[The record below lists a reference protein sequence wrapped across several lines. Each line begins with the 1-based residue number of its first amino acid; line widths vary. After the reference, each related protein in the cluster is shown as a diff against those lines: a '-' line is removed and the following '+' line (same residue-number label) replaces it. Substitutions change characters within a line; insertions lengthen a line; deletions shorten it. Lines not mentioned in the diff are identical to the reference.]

1 MRALFLALFLLLPWS
16 AAAGLLD
23 ALRPDIDTSAAQ
35 VILVWTPEG
44 TETLATGPLE
54 PGGRETRSSDR
65 FLLASVTKP
74 MVAAAL
80 LQLAGQGRLDLDAP
94 AAAHLPP
101 AVVAGMG
108 GMRGVSTAHLLTMT
122 SGLPDYLD
130 NAFTEAWMRAPIGW
144 TPERALA
151 FVHDEPAEFA
161 PGRGYDYSNTNYLLA
176 QLILERLTG
185 QPLDAALR
193 SLVLAPAGATRSS
206 LVGLRPPGPE
216 DAAGLDRGRDM
227 RWLYASPGMGDG
239 GLVAPAADVAAVFR
253 ALFIERRLLSPAM
266 LARMLADPLG
276 EGYGMGIV
284 LTDEPGLGRVF
295 SHSGGD
301 IGYSAHALAFPD
313 VPAVA
318 VILRGDEDADEDL
331 LLDALDLVLGG

>member
-16 AAAGLLD
+16 AAAGPLD

-54 PGGRETRSSDR
+54 PGGRETRASDR

-130 NAFTEAWMRAPIGW
+130 NVFTEAWMRAPTGW

-151 FVHDEPAEFA
+151 FVHGEPAEFA

-253 ALFIERRLLSPAM
+253 ALFIERRLLPPAM

>member
-1 MRALFLALFLLLPWS
+1 MRSLLLALLLVLPFG
-16 AAAGLLD
+16 AAAGPLD
-23 ALRPDIDTSAAQ
+23 DLRRQIDTSAAQ
-35 VILVWTPEG
+35 VILIWTPDG
-44 TETLATGPLE
+44 TDTLATGPLA
-54 PGGRETRSSDR
+54 PGGRQTRDTDR

-80 LQLAGQGRLDLDAP
+80 LQMAGQGRLDLDAP
-94 AAAHLPP
+94 AARHLPP
-101 AVVAGMG
+101 DVVAGLDG
-108 GMRGVSTAHLLTMT
+108 LRGVSTADLLTMT

-130 NAFTEAWMRAPIGW
+130 DRFTDAWRRAPGGW

-151 FVHDEPAEFA
+151 FAYGEPPEFD
-161 PGRGYDYSNTNYLLA
+161 PGAGYDYSNTNYLLA
-176 QLILERLTG
+176 QLILERITG
-185 QPLDAALR
+185 QSLDAALR
-193 SLVLAPAGATRSS
+193 ALVLSRAGAKRSTI
-206 LVGLRPPGPE
+206 VGLRPPGPE
-216 DAAGLDRGRDM
+216 DAAGLERGRDM

-253 ALFIERRLLSPAM
+253 ALFVDRTLLPRAM
-266 LARMLADPLG
+266 LARMLADPLD

-284 LTDEPGLGRVF
+284 LSDEPGLGRVL

-318 VILRGDEDADEDL
+318 VILRGDEHADEDL
-331 LLDALDLVLGG
+331 LLQALDLVLGD